1 MSTMKVLNMAGAEVG
16 TVELND
22 AIFGIEPNPT
32 VVHEVVKNHLANCRQ
47 GTQSAL
53 TRAEVSG
60 GGRKPWRQKGTGH
73 ARQGSTRAP
82 QWTHGGIVF
91 APKPRSYSYVLN
103 KKVKRLAMKSALS
116 AKAAAGEIIVIDS
129 IKMDAIKTKDFRAF
143 LSAVKADGKS
153 LVVTP
158 AKDETVIKSA
168 RNIPGVE
175 TAMAGL
181 INVYD
186 ILKAKYLVLDKE
198 ALAVIQE
205 VFAYWLTYTTS
216 SSAPSSPSAPWKP
229 PRIRSTSLKWLPPPA
244 RSRSRTPWSRSSA

>member
-1 MSTMKVLNMAGAEVG
+1 MPKANVFNMAGQQVG
-16 TVELND
+16 EIELSE
-22 AIFGIEPNPT
+22 AVFGIEPNQV

-60 GGRKPWRQKGTGH
+60 GGKKPWRQKGTGH

-129 IKMDAIKTKDFRAF
+129 IKTKDFRAF
-143 LSAVKADGKS
+143 LTAVKADGKS

-158 AKDETVIKSA
+158 AKDEVIVKSA
-168 RNIPGVE
+168 RNIPGVV
-175 TAMAGL
+175 TSMANL

-186 ILKAKYLVLDKE
+186 ILNAKYLVLDKE
-198 ALAVIQE
+198 ALAVIEE
-205 VFAYWLTYTTS
+205 VFA
-216 SSAPSSPSAPWKP
+216 
-229 PRIRSTSLKWLPPPA
+229 
-244 RSRSRTPWSRSSA
+244 

>member
-1 MSTMKVLNMAGAEVG
+1 MSTIKVLNMAGAEVG
-16 TVELND
+16 TVELKD
-22 AIFGIEPNPT
+22 SIFGIEPNES

-60 GGRKPWRQKGTGH
+60 GGKKPWRQKGTGH
-73 ARQGSTRAP
+73 ARHGSTRAP

-116 AKAAAGEIIVIDS
+116 AKAAAGEIIVVDS
-129 IKMDAIKTKDFRAF
+129 IKMDAIKTKDFRTF
-143 LSAVKADGKS
+143 LGAVKAEGKA

-158 AKDETVIKSA
+158 AKDEIIVKSA

-175 TAMAGL
+175 TAMANL

-186 ILKAKYLVLDKE
+186 ILKAKNLVIDKE
-198 ALAVIQE
+198 ALAVIEE
-205 VFAYWLTYTTS
+205 VFA
-216 SSAPSSPSAPWKP
+216 
-229 PRIRSTSLKWLPPPA
+229 
-244 RSRSRTPWSRSSA
+244 

>member
-1 MSTMKVLNMAGAEVG
+1 MSTINVLNMAGAEVG

-22 AIFGIEPNPT
+22 AIFGIEPNEV

-60 GGRKPWRQKGTGH
+60 GGKKPWRQKGTGH

-116 AKAAAGEIIVIDS
+116 AKAAAGEIIVVDS
-129 IKMDAIKTKDFRAF
+129 IKLDSIKTKDFRAF
-143 LSAVKADGKS
+143 LNAVKADGKS

-158 AKDETVIKSA
+158 AKDEVVVKSA

-175 TAMAGL
+175 TTMANL
-181 INVYD
+181 MNVYD

-198 ALAVIQE
+198 ALAVIEE
-205 VFAYWLTYTTS
+205 VFA
-216 SSAPSSPSAPWKP
+216 
-229 PRIRSTSLKWLPPPA
+229 
-244 RSRSRTPWSRSSA
+244 

>member
-1 MSTMKVLNMAGAEVG
+1 
-16 TVELND
+16 
-22 AIFGIEPNPT
+22 
-32 VVHEVVKNHLANCRQ
+32 
-47 GTQSAL
+47 
-53 TRAEVSG
+53 
-60 GGRKPWRQKGTGH
+60 
-73 ARQGSTRAP
+73 
-82 QWTHGGIVF
+82 
-91 APKPRSYSYVLN
+91 
-103 KKVKRLAMKSALS
+103 MKSALS
-116 AKAAAGEIIVIDS
+116 AKASEENVVVIDE
-129 IKMDAIKTKDFRAF
+129 IKMDSIKTKDFRAF

-205 VFAYWLTYTTS
+205 VFA
-216 SSAPSSPSAPWKP
+216 
-229 PRIRSTSLKWLPPPA
+229 
-244 RSRSRTPWSRSSA
+244 

>member
-1 MSTMKVLNMAGAEVG
+1 MSTINVLNMTGEVVG

-22 AIFGIEPNPT
+22 GIFGIEPNEA

-53 TRAEVSG
+53 TRGEVSG
-60 GGRKPWRQKGTGH
+60 GGKKPWRQKGTGH

-116 AKAAAGEIIVIDS
+116 AKAAAGEIIVVDS
-129 IKMDAIKTKDFRAF
+129 IKLDSIKTKDFRAF
-143 LSAVKADGKS
+143 LNAVKADGKS

-158 AKDETVIKSA
+158 AKDEVVIKSA

-175 TAMAGL
+175 VTMANL

-186 ILKAKYLVLDKE
+186 ILKAKNLVLDKE
-198 ALAVIQE
+198 ALAVIEE
-205 VFAYWLTYTTS
+205 VFA
-216 SSAPSSPSAPWKP
+216 
-229 PRIRSTSLKWLPPPA
+229 
-244 RSRSRTPWSRSSA
+244 

>member
-1 MSTMKVLNMAGAEVG
+1 MSTINVLNMAGAEVG

-22 AIFGIEPNPT
+22 SIFGIEPNT
-32 VVHEVVKNHLANCRQ
+32 AVVHEVVKNHLANCRQ

-60 GGRKPWRQKGTGH
+60 GGKKPWRQKGTGH

-129 IKMDAIKTKDFRAF
+129 IKMDSIKTKDFRAF
-143 LSAVKADGKS
+143 LNAVKADGKS

-158 AKDETVIKSA
+158 SKDEIVVKSA

-175 TAMAGL
+175 TSMANL

-198 ALAVIQE
+198 ALTVIEE
-205 VFAYWLTYTTS
+205 VFA
-216 SSAPSSPSAPWKP
+216 
-229 PRIRSTSLKWLPPPA
+229 
-244 RSRSRTPWSRSSA
+244 